1 MTTAAAP
8 DAIALLRAD
17 HAAVGYLFAEYAGT
31 HSVSDKKALVAEI
44 CAALRLHAQIEGDV
58 FYPAVASALAGSPRA
73 SEAGDGHAD
82 ALDIIGELEGSDPD
96 AKVDDAKVRRLALH
110 VKQHARMAQ
119 NVTFPRVKASS
130 LDLVEIGARMNKRKA
145 ELLERKA

>member
-17 HAAVGYLFAEYAGT
+17 HAAVGDLFADYAGT
-31 HSVSDKKALVAEI
+31 RSISDRKALVAEI
-44 CAALRLHAQIEGDV
+44 CAALRLHAQIEDGV
-58 FYPAVASALAGSPRA
+58 FYPAVASVLHDSPPATDAG
-73 SEAGDGHAD
+73 AGHTDT
-82 ALDIIGELEGSDPD
+82 LDLVGQLEGSDPD
-96 AKVDDAKVRRLALH
+96 AKVDDAKVRRLAQHMKL
-110 VKQHARMAQ
+110 HARTAQ